1 MKGER
6 DVSRETVTGL
16 LAQLRISAQSTP
28 AMCLEKV
35 NSTPE
40 GSMLT
45 DWSVTKPLKN
55 IGMCV
60 KLFLATKQ

>member
-16 LAQLRISAQSTP
+16 LAQLRIAAQSTP

-35 NSTPE
+35 INQSI
-40 GSMLT
+40 
-45 DWSVTKPLKN
+45 K
-55 IGMCV
+55 
-60 KLFLATKQ
+60 